1 MRRLCFLVVVLLAGC
16 QNVTGPF
23 EQRKTVR
30 VDDPGLSLSEQQR
43 LGRSRLAYPE
53 ASLQAAP
60 PSGVITPSTTP
71 LDLSR

>member
-23 EQRKTVR
+23 EQRKPVR
-30 VDDPGLSLSEQQR
+30 VDDPVLSLSEQER

-53 ASLQAAP
+53 ASLKTAP